1 MSDEEI
7 EKLAELIFQKLL
19 QKEKEYIDGLELPI
33 TWVADDTTG
42 DWYKVSF
49 SGPGSSISNSG
60 SSKEL
65 LTQRLVALNIEK
77 QELIEK
83 EDYEELIKLQE
94 RIDGIKEQLKKH
106 KD

>member
-19 QKEKEYIDGLELPI
+19 QKEKEYIDGMELPI
-33 TWVADDTTG
+33 TWVSDDTTG

-49 SGPGSSISNSG
+49 SGPTSSG
-60 SSKEL
+60 SSKDL
-65 LTQRLVALNIEK
+65 LMQRLVALNIEK

-94 RIDGIKEQLKKH
+94 RIDGIKEQLKKY

>member
-7 EKLAELIFQKLL
+7 EKLAELIFQKLV
-19 QKEKEYIDGLELPI
+19 QKEKEYIDDMELPI
-33 TWVADDTTG
+33 TWVSDNTG
-42 DWYKVSF
+42 TQWYEISF
-49 SGPGSSISNSG
+49 SGPTSSG

-83 EDYEELIKLQE
+83 EDYEELIKLQKK
-94 RIDGIKEQLKKH
+94 IDGIKEQLKKY

>member
-1 MSDEEI
+1 
-7 EKLAELIFQKLL
+7 
-19 QKEKEYIDGLELPI
+19 
-33 TWVADDTTG
+33 VADDTTG

-49 SGPGSSISNSG
+49 SGPG

-94 RIDGIKEQLKKH
+94 RIDGIKEQLKKY

>member
-7 EKLAELIFQKLL
+7 EKLAELIFQKLV
-19 QKEKEYIDGLELPI
+19 QKEQEYIDQVELPI
-33 TWVADDTTG
+33 TWVENDTTG

-49 SGPGSSISNSG
+49 SGPGSG
-60 SSKEL
+60 KEL
-65 LTQRLVALNIEK
+65 LMQRLVALNIEK

-83 EDYEELIKLQE
+83 EDYEELIKLQKT
-94 RIDGIKEQLKKH
+94 IDGIKEQLKKY

>member
-49 SGPGSSISNSG
+49 SGPGSS
-60 SSKEL
+60 KDL
-65 LTQRLVALNIEK
+65 LMQRLVALNIEK

-94 RIDGIKEQLKKH
+94 RIDGIKEQLKKYN
-106 KD
+106 D

>member
-7 EKLAELIFQKLL
+7 EKLAELIFQKLV
-19 QKEKEYIDGLELPI
+19 QKEKEYIDGMELPI

-49 SGPGSSISNSG
+49 SGPGSS
-60 SSKEL
+60 KDL
-65 LTQRLVALNIEK
+65 LMQRLVALNIEK

-94 RIDGIKEQLKKH
+94 RIDGIKEQLKKY

>member
-7 EKLAELIFQKLL
+7 EKLAELIFQKLV

-49 SGPGSSISNSG
+49 SGPGSS
-60 SSKEL
+60 KDL
-65 LTQRLVALNIEK
+65 LMQRLVALNIEK

-94 RIDGIKEQLKKH
+94 RIDGIKEQLKKY

>member
-19 QKEKEYIDGLELPI
+19 QKEKEYIDSLELPI

-49 SGPGSSISNSG
+49 SGPGSS
-60 SSKEL
+60 KDL
-65 LTQRLVALNIEK
+65 LMQRLVALNIEK

-94 RIDGIKEQLKKH
+94 RIDGIKEQLKKY

>member
-19 QKEKEYIDGLELPI
+19 QKEKEYIDGMELPI

-49 SGPGSSISNSG
+49 SGPGSS
-60 SSKEL
+60 KDL
-65 LTQRLVALNIEK
+65 LMQRLVALNIEK

-94 RIDGIKEQLKKH
+94 RIDGIKEQLKKY

>member
-7 EKLAELIFQKLL
+7 EKLAELIFQKLV

-49 SGPGSSISNSG
+49 SGPGSS
-60 SSKEL
+60 KDL
-65 LTQRLVALNIEK
+65 LMQRLVALNIEK

-83 EDYEELIKLQE
+83 EDYEELIKLQK
-94 RIDGIKEQLKKH
+94 RIDGIKEQLKKY

>member
-7 EKLAELIFQKLL
+7 EKLAELIFQKLV
-19 QKEKEYIDGLELPI
+19 QKEKEYIDSIELPI
-33 TWVADDTTG
+33 TWVENDTTG

-49 SGPGSSISNSG
+49 SGPGSD
-60 SSKEL
+60 KEL
-65 LTQRLVALNIEK
+65 LMQRLVALNIEK

-83 EDYEELIKLQE
+83 EDYEELIKLQKT
-94 RIDGIKEQLKKH
+94 IDGIKEQLKKY

>member
-19 QKEKEYIDGLELPI
+19 QKEKEYIDGMELPI
-33 TWVADDTTG
+33 TWVADNTTG

-49 SGPGSSISNSG
+49 SGPGSS
-60 SSKEL
+60 KDL
-65 LTQRLVALNIEK
+65 LMQRLVALNIEK

-94 RIDGIKEQLKKH
+94 RIDGIKEQLKKY

>member
-7 EKLAELIFQKLL
+7 EKLAELIFQKLVK
-19 QKEKEYIDGLELPI
+19 KEQEYLDNMELPVG
-33 TWVADDTTG
+33 WVSDDTSGT
-42 DWYKVSF
+42 WYKFES
-49 SGPGSSISNSG
+49 PGST
-60 SSKEL
+60 SSKDL
-65 LTQRLVALNIEK
+65 LMQRLVALNIEK

-94 RIDGIKEQLKKH
+94 RIDGIKEQLKKY

>member
-19 QKEKEYIDGLELPI
+19 QKEKEYIDCLELPI

-49 SGPGSSISNSG
+49 SGPGSS
-60 SSKEL
+60 KDL
-65 LTQRLVALNIEK
+65 LMQRLVALNIEK

-94 RIDGIKEQLKKH
+94 RIDGIKEQLKKY

>member
-19 QKEKEYIDGLELPI
+19 QKEKEYIDGMELPI
-33 TWVADDTTG
+33 TWVSDDTTG

-49 SGPGSSISNSG
+49 SGPGSS
-60 SSKEL
+60 KDL
-65 LTQRLVALNIEK
+65 LMQRLVALNIEK

-94 RIDGIKEQLKKH
+94 RIDGIKEQLKKY

>member
-19 QKEKEYIDGLELPI
+19 QKEKEYIDGMELPI
-33 TWVADDTTG
+33 TWVSDDTTG

-49 SGPGSSISNSG
+49 SGPTNSG

-94 RIDGIKEQLKKH
+94 RIDGIKEQLKKY

>member
-19 QKEKEYIDGLELPI
+19 QKEKEYIDGIELPI

-49 SGPGSSISNSG
+49 SGPGSS
-60 SSKEL
+60 KDL
-65 LTQRLVALNIEK
+65 LMQRLVALNIEK

-94 RIDGIKEQLKKH
+94 RIDGIKEQLKKY

>member
-19 QKEKEYIDGLELPI
+19 QKEKEYIDGMELPI

-49 SGPGSSISNSG
+49 SGPGSS
-60 SSKEL
+60 KDL

-94 RIDGIKEQLKKH
+94 RIDGIKEQLKKY

>member
-49 SGPGSSISNSG
+49 SGPGSS
-60 SSKEL
+60 KDL
-65 LTQRLVALNIEK
+65 LMQRLVALNIEK

-94 RIDGIKEQLKKH
+94 RIDGIKEQLKKY

>member
-1 MSDEEI
+1 
-7 EKLAELIFQKLL
+7 
-19 QKEKEYIDGLELPI
+19 
-33 TWVADDTTG
+33 VADDTTG

-49 SGPGSSISNSG
+49 SGPGSS
-60 SSKEL
+60 KDL
-65 LTQRLVALNIEK
+65 LMQRLVALNIEK

-94 RIDGIKEQLKKH
+94 RIDEIKEQLKKY

>member
-7 EKLAELIFQKLL
+7 EKLAELIFQKLVK
-19 QKEKEYIDGLELPI
+19 KEQEYLYNMELPI
-33 TWVADDTTG
+33 GWVIDDTAG
-42 DWYKVSF
+42 MWYQHKF
-49 SGPGSSISNSG
+49 QGST
-60 SSKEL
+60 SSKDL
-65 LTQRLVALNIEK
+65 LMQRLVALNIEK

-94 RIDGIKEQLKKH
+94 RIDGIKEQLKKY